1 MEDYQIFKFKY
12 QEIEI
17 DLLSSIEEETVWLNQ
32 EQLINLYDTSKSNI
46 SEHLKNIFI
55 ENKLD
60 KNRTVRN
67 FRTLVSN
74 NRNYNVKYYNLE
86 VILLLDIKL
95 KSKIGSL
102 IKEQLEI
109 FLKANNIKKKRFEIV
124 KFIDNTVEIDV
135 NVSPEEQTIWMTQK
149 GIAKIFGVN
158 VPAISKHLS
167 NIFKEGELKKDE
179 VVSKMENTPDNKEIN
194 LYNLDAIIAVGY
206 RVNSNK
212 ATQFRMW
219 ATRVLRNYLIN
230 GYEINEKKLK
240 ESPDNLHNLINVVNK
255 LESNQI
261 SIDNRLKNVED
272 KIYDYKIPINKILFN
287 GEFYDAYT
295 LIQSIFESATFEI
308 IIIDNYINRKVLDR
322 LTTKNKEVIDRLTT
336 KNKEVI
342 VNIYTDYKKTLLT
355 NEDIEYFNKQYKN
368 LKVRY
373 TTKVH
378 DRYIIIDKN
387 KLYHIGSSLKD
398 IGNKIFS
405 ISESNS
411 ELIEVL
417 LEKI

>member
-1 MEDYQIFKFKY
+1 
-12 QEIEI
+12 
-17 DLLSSIEEETVWLNQ
+17 
-32 EQLINLYDTSKSNI
+32 
-46 SEHLKNIFI
+46 
-55 ENKLD
+55 
-60 KNRTVRN
+60 
-67 FRTLVSN
+67 
-74 NRNYNVKYYNLE
+74 
-86 VILLLDIKL
+86 
-95 KSKIGSL
+95 
-102 IKEQLEI
+102 
-109 FLKANNIKKKRFEIV
+109 
-124 KFIDNTVEIDV
+124 
-135 NVSPEEQTIWMTQK
+135 
-149 GIAKIFGVN
+149 
-158 VPAISKHLS
+158 
-167 NIFKEGELKKDE
+167 
-179 VVSKMENTPDNKEIN
+179 MENTPDNKEIN

-230 GYEINEKKLK
+230 CYEINEKRLK

-322 LTTKNKEVIDRLTT
+322 LTTKNKEVI
-336 KNKEVI
+336 

-398 IGNKIFS
+398 LGNKIFS
-405 ISESNS
+405 IIESNKRHI
-411 ELIEVL
+411 ETLIESL
-417 LEKI
+417 NK

>member
-32 EQLINLYDTSKSNI
+32 EQLINLYNTSKSNI

-55 ENKLD
+55 EYKLD
-60 KNRTVRN
+60 KESVVRN
-67 FRTLVSN
+67 FRTTASDSK
-74 NRNYNVKYYNLE
+74 NYNVKYYNLE

-109 FLKANNIKKKRFEIV
+109 FLKTNNIKKKRFEIV

-135 NVSPEEQTIWMTQK
+135 NVSPEEQTIWLTLEQISK
-149 GIAKIFGVN
+149 LFDRDKSVISRHIKKIFETN
-158 VPAISKHLS
+158 
-167 NIFKEGELKKDE
+167 E
-179 VVSKMENTPDNKEIN
+179 VEEFSSVAFYATQLNKYDPRTNKERKTTVNISI
-194 LYNLDAIIAVGY
+194 YNLDVILSVGY
-206 RVNSNK
+206 KVNSVK
-212 ATQFRMW
+212 GSIFRNEI
-219 ATRVLRNYLIN
+219 LSEYLIN
-230 GYEINEKKLK
+230 GFVLNKKQ
-240 ESPDNLHNLINVVNK
+240 LINSEEKLSNLASVVNK

-322 LTTKNKEVIDRLTT
+322 LTTKNKEVI
-336 KNKEVI
+336 

-398 IGNKIFS
+398 LGNKIFS
-405 ISESNS
+405 ISELNS